1 MQRQIQ
7 YGTRSRVFW
16 VWLRVP
22 LSIAEAVFTK
32 PAYTAKKFMGER
44 EVSLGTLW
52 LGLNWTWIA
61 LEVAI
66 AVGTRARGA
75 KANVQD
81 QGTQVMLWA
90 VIILSLT
97 ASGWMR
103 HLKLADMHI
112 AESWLR
118 PASVALLAAG
128 LVVRVTAILTLGKWF
143 TANVATHAAQRIQRA
158 GLYRLVRHPSYLG
171 MEIIFLAI
179 GLHTHDWAC
188 LAATF
193 IPPTLAVLYRI
204 YVEEAALLGAFGEEY
219 ADYMRT
225 TKRLIPGVY

>member
-1 MQRQIQ
+1 
-7 YGTRSRVFW
+7 
-16 VWLRVP
+16 
-22 LSIAEAVFTK
+22 
-32 PAYTAKKFMGER
+32 
-44 EVSLGTLW
+44 VSLGTLW
-52 LGLNWTWIA
+52 TGLNWTWVA

-66 AVGTRARGA
+66 AVGTRARRA

-81 QGTQVMLWA
+81 QGTQVLLWV

-97 ASGWMR
+97 ACGWMR
-103 HLKLADMHI
+103 HLKLADVHL

-118 PASVALLAAG
+118 PATVALLAAG
-128 LVVRVTAILTLGKWF
+128 LVVRITAILTLGKWF
-143 TANVATHAAQRIQRA
+143 TGNVATHAAQTIQRA
-158 GLYRLVRHPSYLG
+158 GLYRVVRHPSYLG

-188 LAATF
+188 LAAAF

-204 YVEEAALLGAFGEEY
+204 RVEEAALLGAFGEDY

-225 TKRLIPGVY
+225 TKRLIPCVY

>member
-1 MQRQIQ
+1 MSRAFCVRLRVLSPAA
-7 YGTRSRVFW
+7 RSRAHQA
-16 VWLRVP
+16 RVYCRE
-22 LSIAEAVFTK
+22 IH
-32 PAYTAKKFMGER
+32 GEV

-52 LGLNWTWIA
+52 MGLSWTWIA

-66 AVGTRARGA
+66 AVGTRARRA

-81 QGTQVMLWA
+81 EGTQVLLWV

-103 HLKLADMHI
+103 HLELADMHI
-112 AESWLR
+112 DHSWLR

-128 LVVRVTAILTLGKWF
+128 LVVRISAIFTLGKWF
-143 TANVATHAAQRIQRA
+143 TANVVTHAAQTIQRA
-158 GLYRLVRHPSYLG
+158 GLYRVVRHPSYLG

-179 GLHTHDWAC
+179 GLHAHDWAC
-188 LAATF
+188 LAVAF

-204 YVEEAALLGAFGEEY
+204 HVEEAALLGAFGEEY

-225 TKRLIPGVY
+225 TKRLLPGVY

>member
-1 MQRQIQ
+1 M
-7 YGTRSRVFW
+7 
-16 VWLRVP
+16 
-22 LSIAEAVFTK
+22 
-32 PAYTAKKFMGER
+32 
-44 EVSLGTLW
+44 SLETLW
-52 LGLNWTWIA
+52 IVLYWAWIA

-66 AVGTRARGA
+66 AVGTRARRA

-81 QGTQVMLWA
+81 QGTLVLLWV

-112 AESWLR
+112 GELWLR

-128 LVVRVTAILTLGKWF
+128 LAVRITAILTLGKWF
-143 TANVATHAAQRIQRA
+143 TANVATHAAQTIHRR
-158 GLYRLVRHPSYLG
+158 GLYRVVRHPSYLG

-179 GLHTHDWAC
+179 GLHTNDWAC
-188 LAATF
+188 LAAAF
-193 IPPTLAVLYRI
+193 IPPTLAVVYRI
-204 YVEEAALLGAFGEEY
+204 RVEEAVLLSAFGEEY

>member
-1 MQRQIQ
+1 
-7 YGTRSRVFW
+7 
-16 VWLRVP
+16 
-22 LSIAEAVFTK
+22 
-32 PAYTAKKFMGER
+32 
-44 EVSLGTLW
+44 VSLGTLW
-52 LGLNWTWIA
+52 TGLNWTWVA

-66 AVGTRARGA
+66 AVGTRARRA
-75 KANVQD
+75 KANIQD
-81 QGTQVMLWA
+81 QGTQVLLWV

-103 HLKLADMHI
+103 HLKLADMHL

-118 PASVALLAAG
+118 PATVALLAAG

-143 TANVATHAAQRIQRA
+143 TANVATHAAQTIQRA
-158 GLYRLVRHPSYLG
+158 GLYRVVRHPSYLG

-179 GLHTHDWAC
+179 GLHAHDWAC
-188 LAATF
+188 LAAAF

-204 YVEEAALLGAFGEEY
+204 RVEEAALLGAFGEEY
-219 ADYMRT
+219 ADYKRT

>member
-1 MQRQIQ
+1 
-7 YGTRSRVFW
+7 
-16 VWLRVP
+16 
-22 LSIAEAVFTK
+22 
-32 PAYTAKKFMGER
+32 
-44 EVSLGTLW
+44 VSLGALW
-52 LGLNWTWIA
+52 TGLNWAWIA

-66 AVGTRARGA
+66 AVGTRARQA

-81 QGTQVMLWA
+81 QGTQVLLWV

-103 HLKLADMHI
+103 HLELADMHI
-112 AESWLR
+112 GGSRLR

-128 LVVRVTAILTLGKWF
+128 LVVRVAAILTLGKWF
-143 TANVATHAAQRIQRA
+143 TANVAISDAQTIQRR
-158 GLYRLVRHPSYLG
+158 GLYRVVRHPSYLG

-188 LAATF
+188 LAVAF
-193 IPPTLAVLYRI
+193 IPPTLAVIHRI
-204 YVEEAALLGAFGEEY
+204 RVEEAALLGAFGEEY

>member
-1 MQRQIQ
+1 
-7 YGTRSRVFW
+7 
-16 VWLRVP
+16 
-22 LSIAEAVFTK
+22 
-32 PAYTAKKFMGER
+32 
-44 EVSLGTLW
+44 VSLGTLW
-52 LGLNWTWIA
+52 IGLYWAWIV
-61 LEVAI
+61 LEIAI
-66 AVGTRARGA
+66 AVGTRARRD

-81 QGTQVMLWA
+81 RGTQILMWA
-90 VIILSLT
+90 VIVLSLT

-103 HLKLADMHI
+103 HLKLAVMHI
-112 AESWLR
+112 GESWLG

-143 TANVATHAAQRIQRA
+143 TGNVATHTAQTIHRT
-158 GLYRLVRHPSYLG
+158 GLYRMVRHPSYLG

-188 LAATF
+188 LAVAF
-193 IPPTLAVLYRI
+193 IPPTLAVVHRI
-204 YVEEAALLGAFGEEY
+204 HVEEAALLGAFGEEY